1 MPDAKTE
8 AEVAALIEKLC
19 ACLEDQHHNVALSAL
34 LSLYR
39 AVAVQHPCCT
49 QSAANTAM
57 TAAMQLAMAARGATP
72 RGASVH

>member
-1 MPDAKTE
+1 MPDPKTE
-8 AEVAALIEKLC
+8 AEVAALIDKLG
-19 ACLEDQHHNVALSAL
+19 ACLQDQHHNVALSAL

-57 TAAMQLAMAARGATP
+57 TAAMQIAMAARGAAP
-72 RGASVH
+72 AGAPIH